1 MESMGR
7 KITLGMFLAGIC
19 AVLFIGCQAY
29 TTVDRGTYHIK
40 QAAITGEMSAIMNP
54 GIYGRWFGD
63 IQVWPKADTF
73 YFTKDA
79 EEGDK
84 KDQSITV
91 RFVDGST
98 AQISGTVRI
107 TMPTDA
113 KQAISLVAASGY
125 KSFEDLQYNLI
136 LKVVRNS
143 LMLTANTMT
152 ARESYAE
159 KRNDYVFWA
168 WDQIQNG
175 IYETEEASK
184 EVVDVATGEKI
195 AKTFKIIKKDKDG
208 KPVYQPSPLRD
219 TGIIVSN
226 FEIKDIAYSK
236 TVEDQ
241 IADQQKAAMSVVTAK
256 AEALKAEQDKL
267 KIEAEGKAKV
277 ATAQYEQEQEKIKE
291 VVQAQKRLE
300 VAKLDKE
307 SAALKKAK
315 DILEGEGEA
324 EKRKLIMSADGAL
337 SQKLQAWVEVNK
349 VYATEFSKQ
358 KWSPE
363 ISMGSGNQGGANAQA
378 MIDLLTTKTAR
389 DLGLDLKM
397 SREGK

>member
-1 MESMGR
+1 MDNILKKVGL
-7 KITLGMFLAGIC
+7 IGLVVVVLGTLF
-19 AVLFIGCQAY
+19 VGCQAF
-29 TTVDRGTYHIK
+29 TTVDKGTYHVK
-40 QAAITGEMSAIMNP
+40 QAALSGDMSAIMQT
-54 GIYGRWFGD
+54 GVYGRWFGD
-63 IQVWPKADTF
+63 VQVWPKADTF

-79 EEGDK
+79 DEGEK

-107 TMPTDA
+107 TMPTNE
-113 KQAISLVAASGY
+113 KQAISLVTDHGY

-143 LMLTANTMT
+143 LMLTANMMT
-152 ARESYAE
+152 SRESYAE
-159 KRNDYVFWA
+159 KRNDYVFWT

-175 IYETEEASK
+175 IYETAEETK
-184 EVVDVATGEKI
+184 EVSDPITGEKLT
-195 AKTFKIIKKDKDG
+195 KTFKIIKRDQEG
-208 KPVYQPSPLRD
+208 KAVRQPNTLAS
-219 TGIIVSN
+219 TGILVSN
-226 FEIKDIAYSK
+226 FEIKDIAYNEEVTK
-236 TVEDQ
+236 Q
-241 IADQQKAAMSVVTAK
+241 IAEQQRATMAVATAK

-300 VAKLDKE
+300 VARLDKD
-307 SAALKKAK
+307 SAELKKQK
-315 DILEGEGEA
+315 DILEGQGEA

-337 SQKLQAWVEVNK
+337 EKKLQAWVEVNK
-349 VYATEFSKQ
+349 VYATEFAKQ

-363 ISMGSGNQGGANAQA
+363 IQMGNSAAGGNMAQA
-378 MIDLLTTKTAR
+378 MIEMLTAKTAK
-389 DLGLDLKM
+389 DLGLEMKA
-397 SREGK
+397 K

>member
-1 MESMGR
+1 MDTIL
-7 KITLGMFLAGIC
+7 KKLGLIGLVVAVIG
-19 AVLFIGCQAY
+19 VLFVGCQCFN
-29 TTVDRGTYHIK
+29 TVDRGSYHIK
-40 QAAITGEMSAIMNP
+40 QAAVSGQMSAIMTP
-54 GIYGRWFGD
+54 GVYARNFGD

-73 YFTKDA
+73 YFTKDND
-79 EEGDK
+79 EGDK

-107 TMPTDA
+107 TMPTNEA
-113 KQAISLVAASGY
+113 EAVSLVTTSGY

-175 IYETEEASK
+175 IYETEETTK
-184 EVVDVATGEKI
+184 EVVDATTGEKSS
-195 AKTFKIIKKDKDG
+195 KTFKIIKKDKDG
-208 KPVYQPSPLRD
+208 KPMYQASPLKG

-241 IADQQKAAMSVVTAK
+241 ISEQQKASMSVATAK

-337 SQKLQAWVEVNK
+337 SQKLNAWVEVNK
-349 VYATEFSKQ
+349 VYATEFAKQ
-358 KWSPE
+358 KWAPD
-363 ISMGSGNQGGANAQA
+363 IQMGNSSGSNTAQA

-389 DLGLDLKM
+389 DLGLDLHM
-397 SREGK
+397 SKEKK

>member
-1 MESMGR
+1 MDNLRS
-7 KITLGMFLAGIC
+7 KIVLVFVGLVV
-19 AVLFIGCQAY
+19 AVFVGCQMVN
-29 TTVDRGTYHIK
+29 TVDRGTYHIK
-40 QAAITGEMSAIMNP
+40 QAAVSGEMTAIMTP
-54 GIYGRWFGD
+54 GVYAQNFGGV
-63 IQVWPKADTF
+63 QVWPKADTF

-79 EEGDK
+79 DEGDK

-107 TMPTDA
+107 TMPTDE
-113 KQAISLVAASGY
+113 KQAIALVTTFGYRSFDDLQHSLV
-125 KSFEDLQYNLI
+125 

-143 LMLTANTMT
+143 LMLTANMMT

-159 KRNDYVFWA
+159 KRNDYVFWS
-168 WDQIQNG
+168 WEQIQNG
-175 IYETEEASK
+175 IYETEETSK
-184 EVVDVATGEKI
+184 LVIDPTTGEKLT
-195 AKTFKIIKKDKDG
+195 KTFKVIKRDKDG
-208 KPVYQPSPLRD
+208 KPMYQANPLKG
-219 TGIIVSN
+219 TGILVSN

-236 TVEDQ
+236 EVEQQ
-241 IADQQKAAMSVVTAK
+241 ISEQQKAYMSVATAK

-277 ATAQYEQEQEKIKE
+277 ATAQYEQEQEKIKD

-337 SQKLQAWVEVNK
+337 TQKLNAWVEVNK
-349 VYATEFSKQ
+349 VYATEFAKQ
-358 KWSPE
+358 KWSPD
-363 ISMGSGNQGGANAQA
+363 IQMGAASSGNTAQN

-397 SREGK
+397 EHNKK

>member
-1 MESMGR
+1 MDSIF
-7 KITLGMFLAGIC
+7 KKLGLIGLVAVVIG
-19 AVLFIGCQAY
+19 VLFVGCQCFN
-29 TTVDRGTYHIK
+29 TVDRGSYHIK
-40 QAAITGEMSAIMNP
+40 QAAVSGQMSAIMTP
-54 GIYGRWFGD
+54 GVYARNFGD

-79 EEGDK
+79 DEGDK

-107 TMPTDA
+107 TIPTNEA
-113 KQAISLVAASGY
+113 EAVSLVTTSGY
-125 KSFEDLQYNLI
+125 KSFDDLQHNLI
-136 LKVVRNS
+136 LKVVRNA

-175 IYETEEASK
+175 IYETEEATK
-184 EVVDVATGEKI
+184 EVVDVTGEKST
-195 AKTFKIIKKDKDG
+195 KTFKIIKRDKDG
-208 KPVYQPSPLRD
+208 KPMYQPSPLKGI
-219 TGIIVSN
+219 GIIVSN

-337 SQKLQAWVEVNK
+337 SQKLNAWVEVNK
-349 VYATEFSKQ
+349 VYATEFAKQ
-358 KWSPE
+358 KWAPD
-363 ISMGSGNQGGANAQA
+363 IQMGNSSGSNTAQA

-389 DLGLDLKM
+389 DLGLDLHM
-397 SREGK
+397 SKEKK

>member
-1 MESMGR
+1 MR
-7 KITLGMFLAGIC
+7 TKISLGVLAFLAVV
-19 AVLFIGCQAY
+19 VLFVGCQAFN
-29 TTVDRGTYHIK
+29 TVDKGTYHIK
-40 QAAITGEMSAIMNP
+40 QAFLSGDMSAVLQP
-54 GIYGRWFGD
+54 GVYGRWFGD

-73 YFTKDA
+73 YFTKDSD
-79 EEGDK
+79 EGDK

-98 AQISGTVRI
+98 AQISGTVRV
-107 TMPTDA
+107 TLPTNE
-113 KQAISLVAASGY
+113 KQAVSLVTEHGY

-143 LMLTANTMT
+143 LMLTANMMT

-159 KRNDYVFWA
+159 KRNDYVFWV

-175 IYETEEASK
+175 IYETAEDTK
-184 EVVDVATGEKI
+184 EVVDPVTGEKI
-195 AKTFKIIKKDKDG
+195 TKSFKIIKRDQEG
-208 KPVYQPSPLRD
+208 KAVRQPNALTG
-219 TGIIVSN
+219 TGILVSN
-226 FEIKDIAYSK
+226 FEIKDIAYNEEVTK
-236 TVEDQ
+236 Q
-241 IADQQKAAMSVVTAK
+241 IAEQQRATMAVATAK

-307 SAALKKAK
+307 SAELKKQK
-315 DILEGEGEA
+315 DILEGQGEA

-337 SQKLQAWVEVNK
+337 EKKLQAWVEVNK

-363 ISMGSGNQGGANAQA
+363 IQMGNSASGGNMAQA
-378 MIDLLTTKTAR
+378 MIEMLTAKTAK
-389 DLGLDLKM
+389 DLGLELKA
-397 SREGK
+397 K

>member
-1 MESMGR
+1 MDY
-7 KITLGMFLAGIC
+7 L
-19 AVLFIGCQAY
+19 IGL
-29 TTVDRGTYHIK
+29 
-40 QAAITGEMSAIMNP
+40 
-54 GIYGRWFGD
+54 
-63 IQVWPKADTF
+63 
-73 YFTKDA
+73 
-79 EEGDK
+79 
-84 KDQSITV
+84 
-91 RFVDGST
+91 ST
-98 AQISGTVRI
+98 
-107 TMPTDA
+107 
-113 KQAISLVAASGY
+113 
-125 KSFEDLQYNLI
+125 
-136 LKVVRNS
+136 
-143 LMLTANTMT
+143 
-152 ARESYAE
+152 
-159 KRNDYVFWA
+159 
-168 WDQIQNG
+168 
-175 IYETEEASK
+175 
-184 EVVDVATGEKI
+184 TGEKST
-195 AKTFKIIKKDKDG
+195 KTFKVIKKDKDG
-208 KPVYQPSPLRD
+208 KPMYQPSPLKG

-337 SQKLQAWVEVNK
+337 SQKLNAWVEVNK
-349 VYATEFSKQ
+349 VYATEFAKQ
-358 KWSPE
+358 KWAPD
-363 ISMGSGNQGGANAQA
+363 IQMGNSSGSNTAQS

-389 DLGLDLKM
+389 DLGLDLHM
-397 SREGK
+397 SKEKK

>member
-73 YFTKDA
+73 YFTKDT
-79 EEGDK
+79 EEGGK

-159 KRNDYVFWA
+159 KRNDYVFLT

-184 EVVDVATGEKI
+184 EVVDPITGDKST
-195 AKTFKIIKKDKDG
+195 KTFKVIKRDNG
-208 KPVYQPSPLRD
+208 KPTYQASPLRD

-226 FEIKDIAYSK
+226 FEIKDIIYNE
-236 TVEDQ
+236 TVEKQ
-241 IADQQKAAMSVVTAK
+241 IAEQQRVSMNVVTAK
-256 AEALKAEQDKL
+256 AKVLEAEQEKL
-267 KIEAEGKAKV
+267 KLEAEGRSAVAKV
-277 ATAQYEQEQEKIKE
+277 QFETEAVKIKA
-291 VVQAQKRLE
+291 VVEAQQRLD

-324 EKRKLIMSADGAL
+324 ERKRLVMNADGAL
-337 SQKLQAWVEVNK
+337 EKKLQAYIEVNRMYSEAIK
-349 VYATEFSKQ
+349 AQ
-358 KWSPE
+358 KWVPD
-363 ISMGSGNQGGANAQA
+363 IALGGSSNGNAAQTL
-378 MIDLLTTKTAR
+378 IDLFTTKAAK
-389 DLGLDLKM
+389 DLSLDLKM
-397 SREGK
+397 GKEKEGK

>member
-1 MESMGR
+1 MDTIF
-7 KITLGMFLAGIC
+7 KKLGLIGLVVAVIG
-19 AVLFIGCQAY
+19 VLFVGCQCFN
-29 TTVDRGTYHIK
+29 TVDRGSYHIK
-40 QAAITGEMSAIMNP
+40 QAAVSGQMTAIMTP
-54 GIYGRWFGD
+54 GVYARNFGD

-79 EEGDK
+79 DEGDK

-107 TMPTDA
+107 SMPTNEA
-113 KQAISLVAASGY
+113 EAVSLVTTSGY
-125 KSFEDLQYNLI
+125 KSFDDLQHNLI
-136 LKVVRNS
+136 LKVVRNA

-175 IYETEEASK
+175 IYETEESTK
-184 EVVDVATGEKI
+184 EVVDATTGEKSS
-195 AKTFKIIKKDKDG
+195 KTFKIIKRDKDG
-208 KPVYQPSPLRD
+208 KPMYQASPLKG

-241 IADQQKAAMSVVTAK
+241 ISEQQKASMSVATAK

-337 SQKLQAWVEVNK
+337 SQKLNAWVEVNK
-349 VYATEFSKQ
+349 VYATEFAKQ
-358 KWSPE
+358 KWAPD
-363 ISMGSGNQGGANAQA
+363 IQMGNSSGSNTAQA

-389 DLGLDLKM
+389 DLGLDLNM
-397 SREGK
+397 SKEKK